1 MIRGKQMTI
10 CWHVDDLG
18 MHLDYSE
25 EGKCKITMSPYTQDI
40 IDSFPEEI
48 VGISTTPAADHLF
61 KVRDEGDAKK
71 LPEEQA
77 VAFHRTTAQLLFLSG
92 RARRD
97 IQTAVAFLATRV
109 KAPKCEGHWNRSMVR
124 GCILRDARG
133 LQGPYWGHDDS
144 GRWRGDQHLSETT
157 NKCKKLDRGGANR
170 GV

>member
-77 VAFHRTTAQLLFLSG
+77 VAFHRTTAQLLF
-92 RARRD
+92 
-97 IQTAVAFLATRV
+97 
-109 KAPKCEGHWNRSMVR
+109 PKCEGHWNRSMVR